1 MLKRAA
7 NPPTIK
13 QQFEVITVITL
24 ENAKC
29 CCGSTQ
35 SSCRLRHGFMSQAED
50 KNLVLQ
56 SRITQLKAS
65 TSCIQMPMGIHL
77 VRERACWTAQ
87 RNRSQAEV
95 PCYPLPEILDSHW
108 DHDGIE
114 RCQGTFSSS
123 GWFTGRGSGIASI
136 LKPKHPSQPILNVDV
151 LLVVLNLSCSREAGS
166 SKPAGISES
175 QGI

>member
-1 MLKRAA
+1 MLKHAA

-13 QQFEVITVITL
+13 QQSEVITVITL

-29 CCGSTQ
+29 YCGSTQ
-35 SSCRLRHGFMSQAED
+35 SSCRLRHGFMSQSEY

-65 TSCIQMPMGIHL
+65 TSCIQMPTGIHL

-87 RNRSQAEV
+87 SQKSGWGSMLSASWN
-95 PCYPLPEILDSHW
+95 LDSHW

-123 GWFTGRGSGIASI
+123 GWFTGRGSGIVSI
-136 LKPKHPSQPILNVDV
+136 SKPKHQLQPILNVNI
-151 LLVVLNLSCSREAGS
+151 LLLVLNLSCCRQQGS
-166 SKPAGISES
+166 QI
-175 QGI
+175 